1 MLRDKKCEETTDKW
15 RRQQELIEIWT
26 DKQYVQSNNKCFFEK
41 INKIEQSLVKL
52 TKWRHKIMKLEIKGE
67 LLQHTP
73 IQSRGSL
80 RNALKNSKNPEK

>member
-41 INKIEQSLVKL
+41 INKIEPSLVKL
-52 TKWRHKIMKLEIKGE
+52 TK
-67 LLQHTP
+67 
-73 IQSRGSL
+73 
-80 RNALKNSKNPEK
+80 